1 MTVFNA
7 YLKILNKNKTLV
19 IIYTI
24 ILVFFAGFN
33 MKNSDHNTNF
43 VAEKPNLLIVNNDE
57 NKGITKGLINYMEK
71 NSKIISIKE
80 NENARSDALFY
91 RDVNYIIYIPEHFRE
106 DFLKGNHPKIEVK
119 STGDYYSSLSE
130 MMLRRYLNIANTYRT
145 VAKDEDQLLMMINE
159 TLDKKIAVEVTSKL
173 DQDQLS
179 RASLY
184 YNFANYSLLAGCVFV
199 ICFII
204 SSFKN
209 EKIRKRTMV
218 SSIDY
223 KKYNRDLLFANG
235 IFAFSLWLLYVLL
248 SILLMRDIMMTGHGL
263 LLIVNSFVFTVF
275 ALTLALFIGNLID
288 NKEAISGIVNVIAL
302 GSSFLC
308 GAFVPMK
315 WLPDFVITIAHI
327 LPSYYYINNNDRII
341 KLEQFDFEV
350 LQPVIMNFMILFGFI
365 LLFII
370 MINIVTKRKNLI
382 V

>member
-19 IIYTI
+19 IIYTV

-33 MKNSDHNTNF
+33 MKNSDLNTSF

-57 NKGITKGLINYMEK
+57 EKGLTKGLIEYMEK
-71 NSKIISIKE
+71 NSKIISVKE
-80 NENARSDALFY
+80 NEEARADALFY
-91 RDVNYIIYIPEHFRE
+91 REVNYIIYIPENFRE
-106 DFLKGNHPKIEVK
+106 NFLSGKNPKIEVK
-119 STGDYYSSLSE
+119 STGDYYASLAE
-130 MMLRRYLNIANTYRT
+130 MMLNRYLN
-145 VAKDEDQLLMMINE
+145 VASIYQTMVKDEEQLLVMINE
-159 TLDKKIAVEVTSKL
+159 TLDKKIEVEVTSKL
-173 DQDQLS
+173 DQDQFS

-204 SSFKN
+204 SSFKDK
-209 EKIRKRTMV
+209 KIRKRTMV

-223 KKYNRDLLFANG
+223 KKYNQKLLFANG
-235 IFAFSLWLLYVLL
+235 VFAFTLWLLYVLL
-248 SILLMRDIMMTGHGL
+248 SILLMKDVMITGHGL
-263 LLIVNSFVFTVF
+263 LLILNSFVFTIF

-315 WLPDFVITIAHI
+315 WLPDFVITLAHI
-327 LPSYYYINNNDRII
+327 LPSYYYINNNDRIT
-341 KLEQFDFEV
+341 KLENFDFET
-350 LQPVIMNFMILFGFI
+350 LLPVITNILILFGFI
-365 LLFII
+365 LFFIL
-370 MINIVTKRKNLI
+370 MTNLVTKKKNHI